1 MTEIKGAQIDRT
13 LSHPPKNMAAALKAK
28 GYDYRFTFARGATH
42 CDARVIAQTLPDAL
56 EWTWKGYPR

>member
-1 MTEIKGAQIDRT
+1 MANR
-13 LSHPPKNMAAALKAK
+13 NMAAALKAK